1 MPDAKEYEELF
12 ITFLECKLV
21 GFWEP
26 QTLDPPRNQVDVW
39 ATFRAFREPDCKVE
53 LVAPDGLRRTFAIR
67 NNSFV
72 SIGNNVVRLSAG
84 AVKDEITIDEDVQ
97 TGKKD
102 KPRAT
107 LS

>member
-39 ATFRAFREPDCKVE
+39 ATFRSFREPDCKVE

-67 NNSFV
+67 NSSFV
-72 SIGNNVVRLSAG
+72 SIGNNVIRLSAG
-84 AVKDEITIDEDVQ
+84 AIKDEITIDEDAQ
-97 TGKKD
+97 AGKKD
-102 KPRAT
+102 KPNAN
-107 LS
+107 LC